1 MKIRV
6 VSARDEISTVL
17 PNEKIVH
24 LAFRPSSVD
33 IFKLCDVCPKLEAL
47 QLPLSYKRTL
57 SKSIHMFLEMQN
69 VELLEGDVWG
79 HRKDLCEHYVISNDI
94 LDTIISMKQK
104 KKPVEDI
111 LETMKEDFKLNED
124 MANYIINAVKA

>member
-6 VSARDEISTVL
+6 ISARDEISTVL

-24 LAFRPSSVD
+24 LAFRPSSCD

-57 SKSIHMFLEMQN
+57 SKSIMMFLDMQKIQ
-69 VELLEGDVWG
+69 LLEGDVWG
-79 HRKDLCEHYVISNDI
+79 HRKDLCEHYVISNDV
-94 LDTIISMKQK
+94 LDTIVSMKQK
-104 KKPVEDI
+104 KKATEDI
-111 LETMKEDFKLNED
+111 LETLTHDFKLNED
-124 MANYIINAVKA
+124 IAIYIISAVSA